1 MTSSCFFPFCSIGLT
16 NAEVRE
22 ELQELSWQRHQHT
35 RRWQTAGFASRT
47 TQGVAPSLALA
58 VVKTDSF
65 LQDMGF
71 NTSVRELTHQA
82 EQLAVKYVPEVVQIW
97 WSGHSVSKEAS
108 AAARARKSSNTW
120 HRVKRVVRSALH
132 RLLNVLED
140 SNYNYLF
147 IYVKTVLMTV
157 MLGVVLHLLVLRFRR

>member
-1 MTSSCFFPFCSIGLT
+1 M
-16 NAEVRE
+16 RE

-58 VVKTDSF
+58 VVKTDAF

-82 EQLAVKYVPEVVQIW
+82 EQLVAKYVPEVVQIW
-97 WSGHSVSKEAS
+97 WSGQSTAKEAS
-108 AAARARKSSNTW
+108 AAARAGKRNSSW
-120 HRVKRVVRSALH
+120 HRVKRVVRSTVL
-132 RLLNVLED
+132 RLVNVLEN
-140 SNYNYLF
+140 SNYSYLF